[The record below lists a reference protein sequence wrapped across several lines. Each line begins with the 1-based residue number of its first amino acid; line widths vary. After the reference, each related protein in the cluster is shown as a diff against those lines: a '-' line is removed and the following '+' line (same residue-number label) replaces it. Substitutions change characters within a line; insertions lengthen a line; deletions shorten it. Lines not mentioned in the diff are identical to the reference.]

1 MAYLSNPTETKA
13 VLDMFGF
20 SFAKKYGQ
28 NFLIDGNIVSNIV
41 KNAGITKED
50 TVLEIGPGIG
60 TMTQVLCEQAK
71 NVIAVEIDKRLIDV
85 LTFTLRDYDNV
96 TVINSDILKCNIE
109 ELCKQYSSNGRLK
122 VVANLPY
129 YITTPIIMGLLE
141 SHVPLANITV
151 MVQKEVAE
159 RMQAEPGTK
168 EYGALSLAVQ
178 YYAKPYLA
186 ANVPPNCFM
195 PRPNVGSAVI
205 RLDCLNRVPIEVSDE
220 KLMFRLIRASFNQR
234 RKTLQNGLANSPE
247 LSFSKEEIKSALE
260 AMELSPTIRG
270 EKLSLAQFAA
280 LADELKKIQQG
291 GNTDE

>member
-129 YITTPIIMGLLE
+129 YITTPIIMELLE
-141 SHVPLANITV
+141 KNNNSVIESITV
-151 MVQKEVAE
+151 MIQKEVAE
-159 RMQAEPGTK
+159 RLGAEPGNK
-168 EYGALSLAVQ
+168 DYGAITLSIN
-178 YYAKPYLA
+178 YYSD
-186 ANVPPNCFM
+186 ANIVMTVPASCFM
-195 PRPNVGSAVI
+195 PRPNVDSAVI
-205 RLDCLNRVPIEVSDE
+205 RMDIYDKPPVATRDEV
-220 KLMFRLIRASFNQR
+220 KMFKVIKAAFSQR
-234 RKTLQNGLANSPE
+234 RKTLVNSVSSSTDIAKETILKSLNEMGLSESVRGETLSLEQFAE
-247 LSFSKEEIKSALE
+247 LSDRIIENS
-260 AMELSPTIRG
+260 
-270 EKLSLAQFAA
+270 
-280 LADELKKIQQG
+280 
-291 GNTDE
+291 

>member
-85 LTFTLRDYDNV
+85 LTFTLRDYENV

-129 YITTPIIMGLLE
+129 YITTPIIMELLE
-141 SHVPLANITV
+141 KNNNSVIESITV
-151 MVQKEVAE
+151 MIQKEVAE
-159 RMQAEPGTK
+159 RLGAEPGNK
-168 EYGALSLAVQ
+168 DYGAITLSIN
-178 YYAKPYLA
+178 YYSD
-186 ANVPPNCFM
+186 ANIVMTVPASCFM
-195 PRPNVGSAVI
+195 PRPNVDSAVI
-205 RLDCLNRVPIEVSDE
+205 RMDIYDKPPVATKDEV
-220 KLMFRLIRASFNQR
+220 KMFKVIKAAFSQR
-234 RKTLQNGLANSPE
+234 RKTLVNSVSSSTDIAKETILKSLNEMGLSESVRGETLSLEQFAE
-247 LSFSKEEIKSALE
+247 LSDRIIENS
-260 AMELSPTIRG
+260 
-270 EKLSLAQFAA
+270 
-280 LADELKKIQQG
+280 
-291 GNTDE
+291 

>member
-129 YITTPIIMGLLE
+129 YITTPIIMELLE
-141 SHVPLANITV
+141 KNNNSVIESITV
-151 MVQKEVAE
+151 MIQKEVAE
-159 RMQAEPGTK
+159 RLGAEPGNK
-168 EYGALSLAVQ
+168 DYGVITLSIN
-178 YYAKPYLA
+178 YYSD
-186 ANVPPNCFM
+186 ANIVMTVPASCFM
-195 PRPNVGSAVI
+195 PRPNVDSAVI
-205 RLDCLNRVPIEVSDE
+205 RMDIYDKPPVATKDEV
-220 KLMFRLIRASFNQR
+220 KMFKVIKAAFSQR
-234 RKTLQNGLANSPE
+234 RKTLVNSVSSSTDIAKETILKSLNEMGLSESVRGETLSLEQFAE
-247 LSFSKEEIKSALE
+247 LSDRIIENS
-260 AMELSPTIRG
+260 
-270 EKLSLAQFAA
+270 
-280 LADELKKIQQG
+280 
-291 GNTDE
+291 

>member
-129 YITTPIIMGLLE
+129 YITTPIIMELLE
-141 SHVPLANITV
+141 KNNNSIIESITV
-151 MVQKEVAE
+151 MIQKEVAE
-159 RMQAEPGTK
+159 RLGAEPGNK
-168 EYGALSLAVQ
+168 DYGAITLSIN
-178 YYAKPYLA
+178 YYSD
-186 ANVPPNCFM
+186 ANIVMTVPASCFM
-195 PRPNVGSAVI
+195 PRPNVDSAVI
-205 RLDCLNRVPIEVSDE
+205 RMDIYDKPPVATKDEV
-220 KLMFRLIRASFNQR
+220 KMFKVIKAAFSQR
-234 RKTLQNGLANSPE
+234 RKTLVNSVSSSTDIAKETILKSLNEMGLSESVRGETLSLEQFAE
-247 LSFSKEEIKSALE
+247 LSDRIIENS
-260 AMELSPTIRG
+260 
-270 EKLSLAQFAA
+270 
-280 LADELKKIQQG
+280 
-291 GNTDE
+291 

>member
-85 LTFTLRDYDNV
+85 LKFTLRDYDNV

-129 YITTPIIMGLLE
+129 YITTPIIMELLE
-141 SHVPLANITV
+141 KNNNSVIESITV
-151 MVQKEVAE
+151 MIQKEVAE
-159 RMQAEPGTK
+159 RLGAEPGNK
-168 EYGALSLAVQ
+168 DYGAITLSIN
-178 YYAKPYLA
+178 YYSD
-186 ANVPPNCFM
+186 ANIVMTVPASCFM
-195 PRPNVGSAVI
+195 PRPNVDSAVI
-205 RLDCLNRVPIEVSDE
+205 RMDIYDKPPVATKDEV
-220 KLMFRLIRASFNQR
+220 KMFKVIKAAFSQR
-234 RKTLQNGLANSPE
+234 RKTLVNSVSSSTDIAKETILKSLNEMGLSESVRGETLSLEQFAE
-247 LSFSKEEIKSALE
+247 LSDRIIENS
-260 AMELSPTIRG
+260 
-270 EKLSLAQFAA
+270 
-280 LADELKKIQQG
+280 
-291 GNTDE
+291 

>member
-129 YITTPIIMGLLE
+129 YITTPIIMELLE
-141 SHVPLANITV
+141 NNNNSVIESITV
-151 MVQKEVAE
+151 MIQKEVAE
-159 RMQAEPGTK
+159 RLGAEPGNK
-168 EYGALSLAVQ
+168 DYGAITLSIN
-178 YYAKPYLA
+178 YYSD
-186 ANVPPNCFM
+186 ANIVMTVPASCFM
-195 PRPNVGSAVI
+195 PRPNVDSAVI
-205 RLDCLNRVPIEVSDE
+205 RMDIYDKPPVATKDEV
-220 KLMFRLIRASFNQR
+220 KMFKVIKAAFSQR
-234 RKTLQNGLANSPE
+234 RKTLVNSVSSSTDIAKETILKSLNEMGLSESVRGETLSLEQFAE
-247 LSFSKEEIKSALE
+247 LSDRIIENS
-260 AMELSPTIRG
+260 
-270 EKLSLAQFAA
+270 
-280 LADELKKIQQG
+280 
-291 GNTDE
+291 

>member
-129 YITTPIIMGLLE
+129 YITTPIIMELLE
-141 SHVPLANITV
+141 KNNNSVIESITV
-151 MVQKEVAE
+151 MIQKEVAE
-159 RMQAEPGTK
+159 RLGAEPGNK
-168 EYGALSLAVQ
+168 DYGAITLSIN
-178 YYAKPYLA
+178 YYSD
-186 ANVPPNCFM
+186 ANIVMTVPASCFM
-195 PRPNVGSAVI
+195 QRPNVDSAVI
-205 RLDCLNRVPIEVSDE
+205 RMDIYDKPPVATKDEV
-220 KLMFRLIRASFNQR
+220 KMFKVIKAAFSQR
-234 RKTLQNGLANSPE
+234 RKTLVNSVSSSTDIAKETILKSLNEMGLSESVRGETLSLEQFAE
-247 LSFSKEEIKSALE
+247 LSDRIIENS
-260 AMELSPTIRG
+260 
-270 EKLSLAQFAA
+270 
-280 LADELKKIQQG
+280 
-291 GNTDE
+291 

>member
-85 LTFTLRDYDNV
+85 LTFTLRDYDNI

-129 YITTPIIMGLLE
+129 YITTPIIMELLE
-141 SHVPLANITV
+141 KNNNSVIESITV
-151 MVQKEVAE
+151 MIQKEVAE
-159 RMQAEPGTK
+159 RLGAEPGNK
-168 EYGALSLAVQ
+168 DYGAITLYIN
-178 YYAKPYLA
+178 YYSD
-186 ANVPPNCFM
+186 ANIVMTVPASCFM
-195 PRPNVGSAVI
+195 PRPNVDSAVI
-205 RLDCLNRVPIEVSDE
+205 RMDIYDKPPVATKDEV
-220 KLMFRLIRASFNQR
+220 KMFKVIKAAFSQR
-234 RKTLQNGLANSPE
+234 RKTLVNSVSSSTDIAKETILKSLNEMGLSESVRGETLSLEQFAE
-247 LSFSKEEIKSALE
+247 LSDRIIENS
-260 AMELSPTIRG
+260 
-270 EKLSLAQFAA
+270 
-280 LADELKKIQQG
+280 
-291 GNTDE
+291 

>member
-129 YITTPIIMGLLE
+129 YITTPIIMELLE
-141 SHVPLANITV
+141 KNNNSVIESITV
-151 MVQKEVAE
+151 MIQKEVAE
-159 RMQAEPGTK
+159 RLGAEPGNK
-168 EYGALSLAVQ
+168 DYGAITLSIN
-178 YYAKPYLA
+178 YYSD
-186 ANVPPNCFM
+186 ANIVMTVPASCFM
-195 PRPNVGSAVI
+195 PRPNVDSAVI
-205 RLDCLNRVPIEVSDE
+205 RMDIYDKPPVATKDEV
-220 KLMFRLIRASFNQR
+220 KMFKVIKAAFSQR
-234 RKTLQNGLANSPE
+234 RKTLVNGVSSSTDIAKETILKSLNEMGLSESVRGETLSLEQFAE
-247 LSFSKEEIKSALE
+247 LSDRIIENS
-260 AMELSPTIRG
+260 
-270 EKLSLAQFAA
+270 
-280 LADELKKIQQG
+280 
-291 GNTDE
+291 

>member
-129 YITTPIIMGLLE
+129 YITTPIIMELLE
-141 SHVPLANITV
+141 KNNNSVIESITV
-151 MVQKEVAE
+151 MIQKEVAE
-159 RMQAEPGTK
+159 RLGAEPGNK
-168 EYGALSLAVQ
+168 DYGAITLSIN
-178 YYAKPYLA
+178 YYSY
-186 ANVPPNCFM
+186 ANIVMTVPASCFM
-195 PRPNVGSAVI
+195 PRPNVDSAVI
-205 RLDCLNRVPIEVSDE
+205 RMDIYDKPPVATKDEV
-220 KLMFRLIRASFNQR
+220 KMFKVIKAAFSQR
-234 RKTLQNGLANSPE
+234 RKTLVNSVSSSTDIAKETILKSLNEMGLSESVRGETLSLEQFAE
-247 LSFSKEEIKSALE
+247 LSDRIIENS
-260 AMELSPTIRG
+260 
-270 EKLSLAQFAA
+270 
-280 LADELKKIQQG
+280 
-291 GNTDE
+291 

>member
-41 KNAGITKED
+41 KNAGIIKED

-129 YITTPIIMGLLE
+129 YITTPIIMELLE
-141 SHVPLANITV
+141 KNNNSVIESITV
-151 MVQKEVAE
+151 MIQKEVAE
-159 RMQAEPGTK
+159 RLGAEPGNK
-168 EYGALSLAVQ
+168 DYGAITLSIN
-178 YYAKPYLA
+178 YYSD
-186 ANVPPNCFM
+186 ANIVMTVPASCFM
-195 PRPNVGSAVI
+195 PRPNVDSAVI
-205 RLDCLNRVPIEVSDE
+205 RMDIYDKPPVATKDEV
-220 KLMFRLIRASFNQR
+220 KMFKVIKAAFSQR
-234 RKTLQNGLANSPE
+234 RKTLVNSVSSSTDIAKETILKSLNEMGLSESVRGETLSLEQFAE
-247 LSFSKEEIKSALE
+247 LSDRIIENS
-260 AMELSPTIRG
+260 
-270 EKLSLAQFAA
+270 
-280 LADELKKIQQG
+280 
-291 GNTDE
+291 

>member
-129 YITTPIIMGLLE
+129 YITTPIIMELLE
-141 SHVPLANITV
+141 KNNNSVIESITV
-151 MVQKEVAE
+151 MIQKEVAE
-159 RMQAEPGTK
+159 RLGAEPGNK
-168 EYGALSLAVQ
+168 DYGAITLSIN
-178 YYAKPYLA
+178 YYSD
-186 ANVPPNCFM
+186 ANIVMTVPASCFM
-195 PRPNVGSAVI
+195 PRPNVDSAVI
-205 RLDCLNRVPIEVSDE
+205 RMDIYDKPPVATKDEV
-220 KLMFRLIRASFNQR
+220 KMFKVIKAAFSQR
-234 RKTLQNGLANSPE
+234 RKTLVNSVRSSTDIAKETILKSLNEMGLSESVRGETLSLEQFAE
-247 LSFSKEEIKSALE
+247 LSDRIIENS
-260 AMELSPTIRG
+260 
-270 EKLSLAQFAA
+270 
-280 LADELKKIQQG
+280 
-291 GNTDE
+291 

>member
-96 TVINSDILKCNIE
+96 SVINSDILKCNIE

-129 YITTPIIMGLLE
+129 YITTPIIMELLE
-141 SHVPLANITV
+141 KNNNSVIESITV
-151 MVQKEVAE
+151 MIQKEVAE
-159 RMQAEPGTK
+159 RLGAEPGNK
-168 EYGALSLAVQ
+168 DYGAITLSIN
-178 YYAKPYLA
+178 YYSD
-186 ANVPPNCFM
+186 ANIVMTVPASCFM
-195 PRPNVGSAVI
+195 PRPNVDSAVI
-205 RLDCLNRVPIEVSDE
+205 RMDIYDKPPVATKDEV
-220 KLMFRLIRASFNQR
+220 KMFKVIKAAFSQR
-234 RKTLQNGLANSPE
+234 RKTLVNSVSSSTDIAKETILKSLNEMGLSESVRGETLSLEQFAE
-247 LSFSKEEIKSALE
+247 LSDRIIENS
-260 AMELSPTIRG
+260 
-270 EKLSLAQFAA
+270 
-280 LADELKKIQQG
+280 
-291 GNTDE
+291 

>member
-129 YITTPIIMGLLE
+129 YITTPIIMELLE
-141 SHVPLANITV
+141 KNNNSVIESITV
-151 MVQKEVAE
+151 MIQKEVAE
-159 RMQAEPGTK
+159 RLGAEPGNK
-168 EYGALSLAVQ
+168 DYGAITLSIN
-178 YYAKPYLA
+178 YYSD
-186 ANVPPNCFM
+186 ANIVMTVPASCFM
-195 PRPNVGSAVI
+195 PRPNVDSAVI
-205 RLDCLNRVPIEVSDE
+205 RMDIYDKPPVATKDEV
-220 KLMFRLIRASFNQR
+220 KMFKVIKVAFSQR
-234 RKTLQNGLANSPE
+234 RKTLVNSVSSSTDIAKETILKSLNEMGLSESVRGETLSLEQFAE
-247 LSFSKEEIKSALE
+247 LSDRIIENS
-260 AMELSPTIRG
+260 
-270 EKLSLAQFAA
+270 
-280 LADELKKIQQG
+280 
-291 GNTDE
+291 

>member
-129 YITTPIIMGLLE
+129 YITTPIIMELLE
-141 SHVPLANITV
+141 KNNNSVIESITV
-151 MVQKEVAE
+151 MIQKEVAE
-159 RMQAEPGTK
+159 RLGAEPGNK
-168 EYGALSLAVQ
+168 DYGAITLSIN
-178 YYAKPYLA
+178 YYSD
-186 ANVPPNCFM
+186 ANIVMTVPASCFM
-195 PRPNVGSAVI
+195 PRPNVDSEVI
-205 RLDCLNRVPIEVSDE
+205 RMDIYDKPPVATKDEV
-220 KLMFRLIRASFNQR
+220 KMFKVIKAAFSQR
-234 RKTLQNGLANSPE
+234 RKTLVNSVSSSTDIAKETILKSLNEMGLSESVRGETLSLEQFAE
-247 LSFSKEEIKSALE
+247 LSDRIIENS
-260 AMELSPTIRG
+260 
-270 EKLSLAQFAA
+270 
-280 LADELKKIQQG
+280 
-291 GNTDE
+291 

>member
-129 YITTPIIMGLLE
+129 YITTPIIMELLE
-141 SHVPLANITV
+141 KNNNSVIESITV
-151 MVQKEVAE
+151 MIQKEVAE
-159 RMQAEPGTK
+159 RLGAEPGNK
-168 EYGALSLAVQ
+168 DYGAITLSIN
-178 YYAKPYLA
+178 YYSD
-186 ANVPPNCFM
+186 ANIVMTVPASCFM
-195 PRPNVGSAVI
+195 PRPNVDSAVI
-205 RLDCLNRVPIEVSDE
+205 RMDIYDKPPVATKDEV
-220 KLMFRLIRASFNQR
+220 KMFKVIKAAFSQR
-234 RKTLQNGLANSPE
+234 RKTLVNSVSSSTDIAKETILKSLNEMGLSESVRGETLSLGQFAE
-247 LSFSKEEIKSALE
+247 LSDRIIENS
-260 AMELSPTIRG
+260 
-270 EKLSLAQFAA
+270 
-280 LADELKKIQQG
+280 
-291 GNTDE
+291 

>member
-129 YITTPIIMGLLE
+129 YITTPIIMELLE
-141 SHVPLANITV
+141 KNNNSVISQL
-151 MVQKEVAE
+151 
-159 RMQAEPGTK
+159 
-168 EYGALSLAVQ
+168 LS
-178 YYAKPYLA
+178 
-186 ANVPPNCFM
+186 
-195 PRPNVGSAVI
+195 
-205 RLDCLNRVPIEVSDE
+205 
-220 KLMFRLIRASFNQR
+220 
-234 RKTLQNGLANSPE
+234 
-247 LSFSKEEIKSALE
+247 
-260 AMELSPTIRG
+260 
-270 EKLSLAQFAA
+270 
-280 LADELKKIQQG
+280 
-291 GNTDE
+291 

>member
-71 NVIAVEIDKRLIDV
+71 NVIAVEIDKRLINV

-129 YITTPIIMGLLE
+129 YITTPIIMELLE
-141 SHVPLANITV
+141 KNNNSVIESITV
-151 MVQKEVAE
+151 MIQKEVAE
-159 RMQAEPGTK
+159 RLGAEPGNK
-168 EYGALSLAVQ
+168 DYGAITLSIN
-178 YYAKPYLA
+178 YYSD
-186 ANVPPNCFM
+186 ANIVMTVPASCFM
-195 PRPNVGSAVI
+195 PRPNVDSAVI
-205 RLDCLNRVPIEVSDE
+205 RMDIYDKPPVATKDEV
-220 KLMFRLIRASFNQR
+220 KMFKVIKAAFSQR
-234 RKTLQNGLANSPE
+234 RKTLVNSVSSSTDIAKETILKSLNEMGLSESVRGETLSLEQFAE
-247 LSFSKEEIKSALE
+247 LSDRIIENS
-260 AMELSPTIRG
+260 
-270 EKLSLAQFAA
+270 
-280 LADELKKIQQG
+280 
-291 GNTDE
+291 

>member
-1 MAYLSNPTETKA
+1 MAYLSNPTETKV

-129 YITTPIIMGLLE
+129 YITTPIIMELLE
-141 SHVPLANITV
+141 KNNNSVIESITV
-151 MVQKEVAE
+151 MIQKEVAE
-159 RMQAEPGTK
+159 RLGAEPGNK
-168 EYGALSLAVQ
+168 DYGAITLSIN
-178 YYAKPYLA
+178 YYSD
-186 ANVPPNCFM
+186 ANIVMTVPASCFM
-195 PRPNVGSAVI
+195 PRPNVDSAVI
-205 RLDCLNRVPIEVSDE
+205 RMDIYDKPPVATKDEV
-220 KLMFRLIRASFNQR
+220 KMFKVIKAAFSQR
-234 RKTLQNGLANSPE
+234 RKTLVNSVSSSTDIAKETILKSLNEMGLSESVRGETLSLEQFAE
-247 LSFSKEEIKSALE
+247 LSDRIIENS
-260 AMELSPTIRG
+260 
-270 EKLSLAQFAA
+270 
-280 LADELKKIQQG
+280 
-291 GNTDE
+291 

>member
-129 YITTPIIMGLLE
+129 YITTPIIMELLE
-141 SHVPLANITV
+141 KNNNSVIESITV
-151 MVQKEVAE
+151 MIQKEVAE
-159 RMQAEPGTK
+159 RLGAEPGNK
-168 EYGALSLAVQ
+168 DYGAITLSIN
-178 YYAKPYLA
+178 YYSDANIVM
-186 ANVPPNCFM
+186 NVPASCFM
-195 PRPNVGSAVI
+195 PRPNVDSAVI
-205 RLDCLNRVPIEVSDE
+205 RMDIYDKPPVATMDEV
-220 KLMFRLIRASFNQR
+220 KMFKVIKAAFSQR
-234 RKTLQNGLANSPE
+234 RKTLVNSVSSSTDIAKETILKSLNEMGLSESVRGETLSLEQFAE
-247 LSFSKEEIKSALE
+247 LSDRIIENS
-260 AMELSPTIRG
+260 
-270 EKLSLAQFAA
+270 
-280 LADELKKIQQG
+280 
-291 GNTDE
+291 

>member
-109 ELCKQYSSNGRLK
+109 EFCKQYSSNGRLK

-129 YITTPIIMGLLE
+129 YITTPIIMELLE
-141 SHVPLANITV
+141 KNNNSVIESITV
-151 MVQKEVAE
+151 MIQKEVAE
-159 RMQAEPGTK
+159 RLGAEPGNK
-168 EYGALSLAVQ
+168 DYGAITLSIN
-178 YYAKPYLA
+178 YYSD
-186 ANVPPNCFM
+186 ANIVMTVPASCFM
-195 PRPNVGSAVI
+195 PRPNVDSAVI
-205 RLDCLNRVPIEVSDE
+205 RMDIYDKPPVATMDEV
-220 KLMFRLIRASFNQR
+220 KMFKVIKAAFSQR
-234 RKTLQNGLANSPE
+234 RKTLVNSVSSSTDIAKETILKSLNEMGLSESVRGETLSLEQFAE
-247 LSFSKEEIKSALE
+247 LSDRIIENS
-260 AMELSPTIRG
+260 
-270 EKLSLAQFAA
+270 
-280 LADELKKIQQG
+280 
-291 GNTDE
+291 

>member
-109 ELCKQYSSNGRLK
+109 ELCRQYSSNGRLK

-129 YITTPIIMGLLE
+129 YITTPIIMELLE
-141 SHVPLANITV
+141 KNNNSVIESITV
-151 MVQKEVAE
+151 MIQKEVAE
-159 RMQAEPGTK
+159 RLGAEAGNK
-168 EYGALSLAVQ
+168 DYGAITLSIN
-178 YYAKPYLA
+178 YYSD
-186 ANVPPNCFM
+186 ANIVMTVPASCFM
-195 PRPNVGSAVI
+195 PRPNVDSAVI
-205 RLDCLNRVPIEVSDE
+205 RMDIYDKPPVATKDEV
-220 KLMFRLIRASFNQR
+220 KMFKVIKAAFSQR
-234 RKTLQNGLANSPE
+234 RKTLVNSVSSSTDIAKETILKSLNEMGLSESVRGETLSLEQFAE
-247 LSFSKEEIKSALE
+247 LSDRIIENS
-260 AMELSPTIRG
+260 
-270 EKLSLAQFAA
+270 
-280 LADELKKIQQG
+280 
-291 GNTDE
+291 

>member
-1 MAYLSNPTETKA
+1 MAYLSNHTETKA

-129 YITTPIIMGLLE
+129 YITTPIIMELLE
-141 SHVPLANITV
+141 KNNNSVIESITV
-151 MVQKEVAE
+151 MIQKEVAE
-159 RMQAEPGTK
+159 RLGAEPGNK
-168 EYGALSLAVQ
+168 DYGAITLSIN
-178 YYAKPYLA
+178 YYSD
-186 ANVPPNCFM
+186 ANIVMTVPASCFM
-195 PRPNVGSAVI
+195 PRPNVDSAVI
-205 RLDCLNRVPIEVSDE
+205 RMDIYDKPPVATKDEV
-220 KLMFRLIRASFNQR
+220 KMFKVIKAAFSQR
-234 RKTLQNGLANSPE
+234 RKTLVNSVSSSTDIAKETILKSLNEMGLSESVRGETLSLEQFAE
-247 LSFSKEEIKSALE
+247 LSDRIIENS
-260 AMELSPTIRG
+260 
-270 EKLSLAQFAA
+270 
-280 LADELKKIQQG
+280 
-291 GNTDE
+291 

>member
-129 YITTPIIMGLLE
+129 YITTPIIMELLE
-141 SHVPLANITV
+141 KNNNSVIESITV
-151 MVQKEVAE
+151 MIQKEVAE
-159 RMQAEPGTK
+159 RLGAEPGNK
-168 EYGALSLAVQ
+168 DYGAITLSIN
-178 YYAKPYLA
+178 YYSD
-186 ANVPPNCFM
+186 ANIVMTVPASCFM
-195 PRPNVGSAVI
+195 PRPNVDSAVI
-205 RLDCLNRVPIEVSDE
+205 RIDIYDNPPVATKDEV
-220 KLMFRLIRASFNQR
+220 KMFKVIKAAFSQR
-234 RKTLQNGLANSPE
+234 RKTLVNSVSSSTDIAKETILKSLNEMGLSESVRGETLSLEQFAE
-247 LSFSKEEIKSALE
+247 LSDRIIENS
-260 AMELSPTIRG
+260 
-270 EKLSLAQFAA
+270 
-280 LADELKKIQQG
+280 
-291 GNTDE
+291 

>member
-129 YITTPIIMGLLE
+129 YITTPIIMELLE
-141 SHVPLANITV
+141 KNNSVIESITV
-151 MVQKEVAE
+151 MIQKEVAE
-159 RMQAEPGTK
+159 RLGAEPGNK
-168 EYGALSLAVQ
+168 DYGAITLSIN
-178 YYAKPYLA
+178 YYSD
-186 ANVPPNCFM
+186 ANIVMTVPASCFM
-195 PRPNVGSAVI
+195 PRPNVDSAVI
-205 RLDCLNRVPIEVSDE
+205 RMDIYDKPPVATKDEV
-220 KLMFRLIRASFNQR
+220 KMFKVIKAAFSQR
-234 RKTLQNGLANSPE
+234 RKTLVNSVSSSTDIAKETILKSLNEMGLSESVRGETLSLEQFAE
-247 LSFSKEEIKSALE
+247 LSDRIIENS
-260 AMELSPTIRG
+260 
-270 EKLSLAQFAA
+270 
-280 LADELKKIQQG
+280 
-291 GNTDE
+291 

>member
-129 YITTPIIMGLLE
+129 YITTPIIMELLE
-141 SHVPLANITV
+141 KNNNSVIESITV
-151 MVQKEVAE
+151 MIQKEVAE
-159 RMQAEPGTK
+159 RLGAEPGNK
-168 EYGALSLAVQ
+168 DYGAITLSIN
-178 YYAKPYLA
+178 YYSD
-186 ANVPPNCFM
+186 ANIVMTVPASCFM
-195 PRPNVGSAVI
+195 PRPNVDSAVI
-205 RLDCLNRVPIEVSDE
+205 RMDIYDKPPVATMDEV
-220 KLMFRLIRASFNQR
+220 KMFKVIKAAFSQR
-234 RKTLQNGLANSPE
+234 RKTLVNSVSSSTDIAKETILKSLNEMGLSESVRGETLSLEQFAE
-247 LSFSKEEIKSALE
+247 LSDRIIENS
-260 AMELSPTIRG
+260 
-270 EKLSLAQFAA
+270 
-280 LADELKKIQQG
+280 
-291 GNTDE
+291 